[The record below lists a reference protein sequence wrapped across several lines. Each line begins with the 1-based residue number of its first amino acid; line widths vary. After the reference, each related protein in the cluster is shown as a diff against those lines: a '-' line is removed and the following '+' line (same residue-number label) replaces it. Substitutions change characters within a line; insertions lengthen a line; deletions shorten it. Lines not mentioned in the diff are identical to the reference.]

1 MVVGSLSGASAL
13 FKISNGDIHSVKPK
27 PGDALSTLLARYNF
41 TQSNGLKQEFLNLN
55 GLNTTSELFLH
66 KRYKLPIYL
75 YNYDKKSIRT
85 TIGIN
90 DWEKAVR
97 IKEYNEMLWKKRAR
111 LTHFTKSN
119 ILWVPFNEMADRDID
134 NIVKELA
141 IAGPTS
147 KKVKVTATKTVSK
160 SSKVRAFSD
169 KIYGAKHADVK
180 LIDQS
185 LKDKVFYIVSGH
197 GGPDPG
203 AVCKDCSSRLCED
216 EYAYDVSLRLD
227 RKLRQHGATVELV
240 IKDNNDGIRDNE
252 ILKCDSDERLAD
264 NSKIPANQ
272 MTRLVQRTS
281 YINKKYREYE
291 RQGVKDQV
299 VVSLHIDSNSK
310 STKQDVFFCYA
321 KGSSASKKLAG
332 QIRDKFQEK
341 YNYYQK
347 NRGYKGYLHERK
359 FYVLRNTKPP
369 AVLIE
374 LANIQNKHNHKRILL
389 KENRQAL
396 ANWIYEGL
404 AQPKSAVSKR
414 ALASSN

>member
-1 MVVGSLSGASAL
+1 MIVGSLSGATSSS
-13 FKISNGDIHSVKPK
+13 KITDGDIHSVQPR
-27 PGDALSTLLARYNF
+27 PGDALSTILARYGF
-41 TQSNGLKQEFLNLN
+41 TKSNGLKQEFLELN
-55 GLNTTSELFLH
+55 GLNALSNLYLH

-90 DWEKAVR
+90 DWKKAVR
-97 IKEYNEMLWKKRAR
+97 IKEYNEMLLKKGAR
-111 LTHFTKSN
+111 RTHFTKSN
-119 ILWVPFNEMADRDID
+119 ILWVPFTEMKEVIPSEAT
-134 NIVKELA
+134 KELA
-141 IAGPTS
+141 INKGTT
-147 KKVKVTATKTVSK
+147 KKTTITETVAVKSSSK
-160 SSKVRAFSD
+160 SFSD
-169 KIYGAKHADVK
+169 KIYGSKHSKVD

-185 LKDKVFYIVSGH
+185 LKGKVFYIISGH

-203 AVCKDCSSRLCED
+203 AVCEDCSSRLCED

-227 RKLRQHGATVELV
+227 KKLRQHGATVELV
-240 IKDNNDGIRDNE
+240 IKDNNDGIRDDQ

-264 NSKIPANQ
+264 NSKIPASQ
-272 MTRLVQRTS
+272 MPRLVQRTS
-281 YINKKYREYE
+281 YINKKYKEYS
-291 RQGVKDQV
+291 RQGVKEQV
-299 VVSLHIDSNSK
+299 VVSLHIDSNTK

-321 KGSSASKKLAG
+321 KGSKASRKLAV

-359 FYVLRNTKPP
+359 FFVLRNTKPP

-404 AQPKSAVSKR
+404 AQPKSPVSTK
-414 ALASSN
+414 AIASSN

>member
-1 MVVGSLSGASAL
+1 MVVISSYGATASS
-13 FKISNGDIHSVKPK
+13 KITDGDIHRVQPK
-27 PGDALSTLLARYNF
+27 PGDALATLLARYDF
-41 TQSNGLKQEFLNLN
+41 TQSNGLKEEFLSLN
-55 GLNTTSELFLH
+55 ELTSKSKLFLH

-90 DWEKAVR
+90 DWQKAVR
-97 IKEYNEMLWKKRAR
+97 IKEYNEKLWKKGAR

-119 ILWVPFNEMADRDID
+119 ILWVPFTEMRENKPRPITNEFAVIKPEIKKNKVAQAVIKRD
-134 NIVKELA
+134 
-141 IAGPTS
+141 
-147 KKVKVTATKTVSK
+147 
-160 SSKVRAFSD
+160 KVRAFSD
-169 KIYGAKHADVK
+169 DIYGAKHSDVEM
-180 LIDQS
+180 IDQS
-185 LKDKVFYIVSGH
+185 LKGKVFYIVSGH

-227 RKLRQHGATVELV
+227 KKLRQHGAIVELV
-240 IKDNNDGIRDNE
+240 VKDKNDGIRDSQ
-252 ILKCDSDERLAD
+252 ILKCDKDERLAD
-264 NSKIPANQ
+264 NSKIPANH
-272 MTRLVQRTS
+272 MSRLVQRTN

-404 AQPKSAVSKR
+404 AQPKSTVSKI